1 MAFTSGRVSYSRLFV
16 QGDAPRSVD
25 ETFLSILKEH
35 RFQEMDIG
43 VPDEPEVG
51 WITPEHLFDTQFTYE
66 KIGFGGPGEAVAL
79 LAMRVDT
86 HNVPAEVKRAYRK
99 INEQAAAAGNPSGF
113 ASKAQRR
120 DAADTAADQVRE
132 DLASGKYRRSKMVPV
147 MWDLSRGVL
156 YLGAAG
162 GTASEQLARLVRQ
175 SFGVEVDPVTAGS
188 LAGRLLRERGE
199 GRDYEDLK
207 PSAFTPPPPAARRA
221 ADDAE
226 GAPVGDLSTPLCP
239 WVATSIDLK
248 DFLGNEFLL
257 WLWWLTEA
265 HEGLVRVQSPY
276 EREVE
281 AAVLI
286 DQSLDMDCA
295 WGATGKQT
303 LRGDGPTRLVE
314 AGDALRTGKWPR
326 KAGLILSDGEHQ
338 WELSLQ
344 GDRMTIGS
352 AALPEI
358 DEAPGPREL
367 VDARLGLT
375 RQLSDTLDALYT
387 RFLTDRTGSGWPG
400 LRERIGQWIS
410 ERRT

>member
-1 MAFTSGRVSYSRLFV
+1 MAFTSGRVSYCRLFV

-51 WITPEHLFDTQFTYE
+51 WITPEHLFDTQFSYE
-66 KIGFGGPGEAVAL
+66 KVGFGVPGEAVAL

-99 INEQAAAAGNPSGF
+99 INEQAVAAGNPSGF
-113 ASKAQRR
+113 ASKADKR

-132 DLASGKYRRSKMVPV
+132 DLSSGKYRRSKMVPV
-147 MWDLSRGVL
+147 MWDLGRGVL
-156 YLGAAG
+156 YLGATG
-162 GTASEQLARLVRQ
+162 GTATEQLARLVRQ
-175 SFGVEVDPVTAGS
+175 SFGVEVDVVTAGS

-207 PSAFTPPPPAARRA
+207 PTPFTPPPSAARRA

-248 DFLGNEFLL
+248 DFLGNEFLI

-265 HEGLVRVQSPY
+265 HEGLVRVHEPLTA
-276 EREVE
+276 ELE

-286 DQSLDMDCA
+286 DASLDMDCA

-314 AGDALRTGKWPR
+314 AGDALKTGKWPR
-326 KAGLILSDGEHQ
+326 KLGLILSDGEHQ
-338 WELSLQ
+338 WELALH

-352 AALPEI
+352 ASLPDI

-367 VDARLGLT
+367 VDARLELT

-387 RFLTDRTGSGWPG
+387 RFLTDRTGPGWSAQ
-400 LRERIGQWIS
+400 RERLATWV
-410 ERRT
+410 RDRK